1 MTGTFWA
8 KVRMSVVHEKSKEK
22 MCFTAV
28 EVWSKKRGTQVY
40 RAEGTDLESY
50 TNEVRA
56 HVLKPTGA
64 SAGFF

>member
-1 MTGTFWA
+1 MKRVRRKYALLQLRFW
-8 KVRMSVVHEKSKEK
+8 SKE
-22 MCFTAV
+22 
-28 EVWSKKRGTQVY
+28 RGTQVY